1 MTPKILVVDDD
12 AETRRILSFVLAP
25 VASVVESGGGE
36 DALLKIRAE
45 KPQLVLLDVVMPEMG
60 GLDVL
65 QSALRL
71 VPAMLVVML
80 SGQSDIGIAKS
91 ALDRGARA
99 YITKPID
106 PQQLRD
112 VVEDLLGLN
121 AGDGDPERRKPWRV
135 VE

>member
-1 MTPKILVVDDD
+1 MMPKILVVDDD
-12 AETRRILSFVLAP
+12 AETRRVLSCVLAP
-25 VASVVESGGGE
+25 VAAIVEAEDGA
-36 DALLKIRAE
+36 DALLKIRSD

-65 QSALRL
+65 ESALAL
-71 VPAMLVVML
+71 IPTMAVVML
-80 SGQSDIGIAKS
+80 SGQSDIAVAKT

-106 PQQLRD
+106 PRQLRD

-121 AGDGDPERRKPWRV
+121 EPEGERDRRKPWRV
-135 VE
+135 IG